1 MSGQTEAVRVE
12 PCERFGFAV
21 SFEHYREVVELP
33 PVRRLAVV
41 SDASWS
47 SMPPAV
53 TIRVTAGFS
62 PTRVV
67 AVDQPTVTA
76 MRWTALLA

>member
-1 MSGQTEAVRVE
+1 LSGQTEAVQGE

-33 PVRRLAVV
+33 VRGLAVV
-41 SDASWS
+41 PDASC

-53 TIRVTAGFS
+53 TIRVAQAWPCTSG
-62 PTRVV
+62 R
-67 AVDQPTVTA
+67 
-76 MRWTALLA
+76 